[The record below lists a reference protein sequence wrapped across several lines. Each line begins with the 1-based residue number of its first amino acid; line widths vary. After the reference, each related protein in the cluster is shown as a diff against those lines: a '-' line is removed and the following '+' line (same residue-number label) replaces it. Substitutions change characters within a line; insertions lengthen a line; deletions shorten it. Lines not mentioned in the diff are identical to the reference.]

1 MTRLNVKAIKAEI
14 CRLAADK
21 NRNLVRYTKLCALR
35 ASMKGKLHFSPSSNL
50 AELHSIFGIGKI
62 KLVEFHYRTTGPLTS
77 PQFSLGGVVTPT
89 RVINNTKR
97 KLAGTQSSDLVYRY
111 AGISKKMQAAW
122 VADLAREFAL
132 PDQTPVERAADA
144 FIAHAVSAVAAEEGK
159 ARAADAL
166 RKAVNA

>member
-35 ASMKGKLHFSPSSNL
+35 ASMKGKLHFSPTSNR
-50 AELHSIFGIGKI
+50 AELNSIFGIGKI
-62 KLVEFHYRTTGPLTS
+62 KLIEFHYRTTGPLTS
-77 PQFSLGGVVTPT
+77 PQFSLDGVITPT

-97 KLAGTQSSDLVYRY
+97 KLAGVQRADLVYRY

-122 VADLAREFAL
+122 VADLVAEF
-132 PDQTPVERAADA
+132 TMKEEKSAA
-144 FIAHAVSAVAAEEGK
+144 
-159 ARAADAL
+159 
-166 RKAVNA
+166 